1 MRFFW
6 LALIGA
12 TVGLGLGLLYAWY
25 LSPVKFVDT
34 SPDTLNAQAKAD
46 YIQWVARA
54 FAVEGDIER
63 ARARL
68 ILLGEADLTQRVTA
82 LAQQSAA
89 LDADPQTVS
98 ALAQL
103 AAALGA
109 RPATPTSLVPLSP
122 SLPVNTSTITATPE
136 LTFTPEPTS
145 TPIPTV
151 TPFLLPTRI
160 PTTTPIGAFDFVG
173 KQSVCDARLQPPLIQ
188 VVVLDDQGGEVPG
201 VEVVVEWDGGFDHF
215 FTGLKPE
222 LGQGYGDFAM
232 APGIAYTVHLVAS
245 PASVVRDLA
254 VEPCTDD
261 AGKAFPGSWQLVFR
275 QP

>member
-6 LALIGA
+6 SAVIGA
-12 TVGLGLGLLYAWY
+12 AVGLGLGLLYAWY
-25 LSPVKFVDT
+25 ISPVRFIDT
-34 SPDTLNAQAKAD
+34 SPDTLSAQAKED
-46 YIQWVARA
+46 YIRLVARS
-54 FAVEGDIER
+54 FAVEGNIER

-68 ILLGEADLTQRVTA
+68 ALLGEGDLTQPVTA

-89 LDADPQTVS
+89 AGADPQTVS

-109 RPATPTSLVPLSP
+109 RPAPPTLTTSS
-122 SLPVNTSTITATPE
+122 SAQVNAPT
-136 LTFTPEPTS
+136 LTLTLEPTLTPEPTS
-145 TPIPTV
+145 TPIPTL
-151 TPFLLPTRI
+151 TPFLLPTRT
-160 PTTTPIGAFDFVG
+160 PTATPIGAFDFVG
-173 KQSVCDARLQPPLIQ
+173 KQLVCDARLQLPLIQ
-188 VVVLDDQGGEVPG
+188 VIVLDNQGGEVPG

-222 LGQGYGDFAM
+222 LGEGYGDFAM
-232 APGIAYTVHLVAS
+232 TAGVAYTVHLVAS
-245 PASVVRDLA
+245 PAAVVRDLA

-261 AGKAFPGSWQLVFR
+261 AGRTFPGSWQLVFR